1 MITKAERA
9 AAERGG
15 PSTFG
20 AFGGM
25 PAIDFGREICGSLS
39 AAEQREWL
47 VTNSLGGFASGT
59 VAGLITRRY
68 HGLLVAALKPPL
80 ARTLLVSK
88 IDETA
93 TYNGQVYALATNRWR
108 GGALDP
114 QGYRLIERFRLEGT
128 TPVWTFACGDALV
141 EKRVWMQPG
150 ANTTYVCYELLRG
163 SGALDLALKVL
174 VNYRDYHATTRAGDP
189 GSEWRMRIE
198 PILHGLRVV
207 AFDGATPFYLLS
219 AAAGSEQVAGEA
231 EPAHIWYRNFDLAVE
246 RSRGLEDQEDHLLA
260 GTFRARLWPGESLT
274 LVLSTEPRPG
284 VEGHLAWG
292 ARVAAE
298 NNLLDRWSSTHPRA
312 AADAPA
318 WIRQLVLAADQFIV
332 SRALKEEAEAR
343 TVVAGYHW
351 FYDWGRDTM
360 IALPGLTLETGRAE
374 DARKILR
381 TFARFVDRGM
391 LPNVF
396 PEYGEAPAYNTVDAA
411 LWYFE
416 AVRQYQAATRD
427 TELLDELFSLLA
439 EIVDWHVRGTR
450 YNVSVDPADGL
461 LYAGEPG
468 TPLTWMDARV
478 DGRAVTPRIGKPV
491 EVNALWLNA
500 LIAMT
505 QFARTLN
512 RPSVFYEWMARRV
525 TDSFRRFWNAASGY
539 CFDVIDGPDGND
551 GSLRPNQIFA
561 VSLSESPLSPEQQR
575 AVVDACARHL
585 LTPHGLRSLARE
597 HPDYRGQYGGPP
609 GERDAAYHQGTV
621 WGWLLGPF
629 AVAHMKVY
637 ADPAR
642 ATTYLEAIAGQEQA
656 YGLGSL
662 GEIFDGEAPFAPR
675 GCVAQAWTVAEVLRA
690 WLACWERSA
699 AP

>member
-1 MITKAERA
+1 MITKAQRA
-9 AAERGG
+9 AAGQGG
-15 PSTFG
+15 VSSFAP
-20 AFGGM
+20 FGGM
-25 PAIDFGREICGSLS
+25 PTIDFGGEICGSLN

-59 VAGLITRRY
+59 VAGLMTRRY
-68 HGLLVAALKPPL
+68 HGLLVAALNPPL

-93 TYNGQVYALATNRWR
+93 TYSGQAYALATNRWR
-108 GGALDP
+108 GGPLDP
-114 QGYRLIERFRLEGT
+114 QGYRLMERFRLEGT

-141 EKRVWMQPG
+141 EKRVWMQSG

-163 SGALDLALKVL
+163 RGPLDLGLKVL
-174 VNYRDYHATTRAGDP
+174 VNYRDFHATTRAGDP

-198 PILHGLRVV
+198 PIIHGLRVV

-246 RSRGLEDQEDHLLA
+246 RYRGLEDQEDHLLA
-260 GTFRARLWPGESLT
+260 GNFRARLWSGESVT
-274 LVLSTEPRPG
+274 LVLSTEPHPG
-284 VEGHLAWG
+284 LGGHLAWEARLG
-292 ARVAAE
+292 AESA
-298 NNLLDRWSSTHPRA
+298 LLDRWSATHPRTA
-312 AADAPA
+312 AGAPA

-332 SRALKEEAEAR
+332 SRPLKEEPEAR

-351 FYDWGRDTM
+351 FCDWGRDTM

-396 PEYGEAPAYNTVDAA
+396 PEHGEAPAYNTVDAA

-416 AVRQYQAATRD
+416 AVRQYHAATRD

-439 EIVDWHVRGTR
+439 EMVDWHVRGTR
-450 YNVSVDPADGL
+450 YNISVDPADGL

-468 TPLTWMDARV
+468 APLTWMDARV

-512 RPSVFYEWMARRV
+512 RPSVFYEGMARRV
-525 TDSFRRFWNAASGY
+525 RDSFQRFWYAAAGY

-551 GSLRPNQIFA
+551 GSLRPNQILA
-561 VSLSESPLSPEQQR
+561 VSLPASPLSPEQQR
-575 AVVDACARHL
+575 AVVDVCAQRL
-585 LTPHGLRSLARE
+585 LTPHGLRSLARD
-597 HPDYRGQYGGPP
+597 HPDYRGHYGGPP
-609 GERDAAYHQGTV
+609 GERDAAYHQGTA

-629 AVAHMKVY
+629 AVAHLKVY
-637 ADPAR
+637 ADPAQ
-642 ATTYLEAIAGQEQA
+642 ATTYLETIADQEQA

-675 GCVAQAWTVAEVLRA
+675 GCIAQAWTVAEVLRA
-690 WLACWERSA
+690 WRACWEHRP